1 MPKRKSAPEEGSAAE
16 PALRRSGR
24 LQKSTDS
31 AAVSKESSQ
40 GHDESS
46 KLSAKKAAPKREADK
61 VAYFPCK

>member
-31 AAVSKESSQ
+31 AAVSKESSK
-40 GHDESS
+40 GHGENP
-46 KLSAKKAAPKREADK
+46 KQSAKKAAPKREADK
-61 VAYFPCK
+61 VTYCPCK